1 MLLDTQ
7 EPKLFFTK
15 MKDFF
20 KLTVVMWPHIVE
32 KVAVFGL
39 GLLFKKVVHKPHIK
53 LSYTWY
59 VKYGRF
65 NQFQI
70 DL

>member
-7 EPKLFFTK
+7 EPKVFYKNLR
-15 MKDFF
+15 FF

-39 GLLFKKVVHKPHIK
+39 GLL
-53 LSYTWY
+53 
-59 VKYGRF
+59 
-65 NQFQI
+65 
-70 DL
+70 